1 MHARHRLLLPLLPL
15 PCAAASARVLRVGSW
30 NRDQDPSTRAVES
43 LLGQAYAELGQPVQF
58 VERPLRRAL
67 VELLEGELDGNLM
80 RAAAVIAEQGPQLLR
95 VDPAVLLLHYWS
107 YSLRPQP
114 APAQWADLAGRRVAM
129 LRGVL
134 LIERQLPPSVRR
146 LEAATVPELQRL
158 VERGVADL
166 ALTAES
172 RLSPPLLPLIDRQPC
187 GFAPAA
193 LHHVLRQAHTEL
205 AQRLATLL
213 AGWQA
218 SGRLEALLRAKL
230 Y

>member
-15 PCAAASARVLRVGSW
+15 PCAAAGASVLRIGSW
-30 NRDQDPSTRAVES
+30 NRDQEPTTRAVES

-80 RAAAVIAEQGPQLLR
+80 RAAAVIAEHGSQLLR
-95 VDPAVLLLHYWS
+95 VDPAVLLLHFWS
-107 YSLRPQP
+107 YSLRPLP
-114 APAQWADLAGRRVAM
+114 APAHWAELASRRVAM

-134 LIERQLPPSVRR
+134 LIERQLPASTRR
-146 LEAATVPELQRL
+146 LEAATVPELHRL
-158 VERGVADL
+158 VDQGVADL

-172 RLSPPLLPLIDRQPC
+172 RLAPPLLNLLERQLC

-193 LHHVLRQAHTEL
+193 LHHVLRQAHAEL
-205 AQRLATLL
+205 AQRLAALL
-213 AGWQA
+213 ASWQV

-230 Y
+230 L